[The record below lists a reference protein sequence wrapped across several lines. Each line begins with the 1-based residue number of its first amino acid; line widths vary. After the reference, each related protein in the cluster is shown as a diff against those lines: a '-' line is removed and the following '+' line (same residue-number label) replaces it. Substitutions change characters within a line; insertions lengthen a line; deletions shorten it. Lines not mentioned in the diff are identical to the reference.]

1 MFDAAHEK
9 NIKKTRKTITSVADT
24 KKLCVYQ
31 NIQLRGHRDSTK
43 NHPKVG
49 KYCRTVVAWSQ
60 GRGKRPWKAVSECLM
75 IYCFSSDFFCFV
87 FAIFPGKQWY

>member
-9 NIKKTRKTITSVADT
+9 NIKKTRKTITSVVDT

-43 NHPKVG
+43 NHPK
-49 KYCRTVVAWSQ
+49 Q
-60 GRGKRPWKAVSECLM
+60 GNIVELLQHRVKVREKDLE
-75 IYCFSSDFFCFV
+75 
-87 FAIFPGKQWY
+87 KQYQNAS